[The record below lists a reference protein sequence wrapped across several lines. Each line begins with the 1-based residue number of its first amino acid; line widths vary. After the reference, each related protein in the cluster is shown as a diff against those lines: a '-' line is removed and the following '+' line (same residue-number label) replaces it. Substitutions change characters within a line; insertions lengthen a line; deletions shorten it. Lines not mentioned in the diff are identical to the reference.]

1 MNVFPGSVSD
11 NPQRA
16 LELQGGA
23 WVVCAEKNAVILLI
37 VMLPWP
43 NFTTCLSVNAD
54 LFNLFHMLKHFECQ
68 SKDVG
73 DDTNQIFFVW
83 HILDGIPQQKI
94 RFCYTEIFQIKTY
107 NREILINNDIFQH
120 LISAGDH

>member
-23 WVVCAEKNAVILLI
+23 WVVCAAKNAVILLI

-43 NFTTCLSVNAD
+43 NFTTCLSVNAY

-94 RFCYTEIFQIKTY
+94 RFCYTEIFQIDLKP
-107 NREILINNDIFQH
+107 N
-120 LISAGDH
+120 